1 MRKNEKG
8 SSLIFAL
15 VVISILITVVAAC
28 MAIAFSYYNRTIVA
42 NSDRQAYLTA
52 KSVITNIVDNVVNGE
67 DEYLKLI
74 PSTEGSKNY
83 EVSDDFIKLKMG
95 TIDVLNIK
103 KIEESEDMD
112 KVTITV
118 SATYGD
124 RNKTIK
130 ADLQSLKGKNN
141 WKLLK
146 YYENKNI
153 EEKIY
158 TDKEEAIVTLL
169 YESTWMSG
177 LLFRNTV
184 LKKIN
189 FMRYAEGKFPHS
201 GAIFEYFGNNK
212 SSIQYIYGPN
222 WATILRPGKVSYAS
236 RILEVYAKGWTNLI
250 KGLPLCYDY
259 KLKLKLLTIRKNQ
272 GRDVLSNLILMSLRS
287 QGQFNSAKLK
297 EYYLYIKLYNSSPYI
312 VLYIISIMPIKV
324 LKFLR
329 KKYAEVMKV
338 SLMEQG

>member
-141 WKLLK
+141 WKQLL
-146 YYENKNI
+146 E
-153 EEKIY
+153 
-158 TDKEEAIVTLL
+158 L
-169 YESTWMSG
+169 
-177 LLFRNTV
+177 
-184 LKKIN
+184 
-189 FMRYAEGKFPHS
+189 
-201 GAIFEYFGNNK
+201 
-212 SSIQYIYGPN
+212 
-222 WATILRPGKVSYAS
+222 
-236 RILEVYAKGWTNLI
+236 
-250 KGLPLCYDY
+250 
-259 KLKLKLLTIRKNQ
+259 
-272 GRDVLSNLILMSLRS
+272 
-287 QGQFNSAKLK
+287 
-297 EYYLYIKLYNSSPYI
+297 
-312 VLYIISIMPIKV
+312 
-324 LKFLR
+324 
-329 KKYAEVMKV
+329 
-338 SLMEQG
+338 

>member
-153 EEKIY
+153 EEKENINVKNAKDLLGVAENLTKKY
-158 TDKEEAIVTLL
+158 YENSKNKDKWL
-169 YESTWMSG
+169 
-177 LLFRNTV
+177 
-184 LKKIN
+184 
-189 FMRYAEGKFPHS
+189 
-201 GAIFEYFGNNK
+201 
-212 SSIQYIYGPN
+212 
-222 WATILRPGKVSYAS
+222 
-236 RILEVYAKGWTNLI
+236 
-250 KGLPLCYDY
+250 
-259 KLKLKLLTIRKNQ
+259 
-272 GRDVLSNLILMSLRS
+272 
-287 QGQFNSAKLK
+287 
-297 EYYLYIKLYNSSPYI
+297 
-312 VLYIISIMPIKV
+312 ISI
-324 LKFLR
+324 KFIDDQKTELIICD
-329 KKYAEVMKV
+329 
-338 SLMEQG
+338 QGNSYSHGNKMQS